1 MDDKSNKFPEG
12 VGVKKIVWWKV
23 LVPVLVG
30 VTLCLLPLP
39 KGLSPAAWFYFALF
53 AAAIAGL
60 IVEPIPAAAVGVI
73 GVTLAGVL
81 LLVDPT
87 PAGSLKWALS
97 GFSNSIVWLIFI
109 AFMFAKGYENTGLG
123 RRIGLL
129 LVRALGKS
137 TLGLGYAIAIADL
150 VIAPFTPSVTARSG
164 GTIYPIIKNI
174 PPLYDSYPGES
185 ARKIGSYLMW
195 VAVSTACITSS
206 MFLTALAPNLLA
218 LDLLGKVAKIS
229 FTWMDWFVG
238 FLPVGLILFLLNP
251 YLSYKIYPPTIRTS
265 TDVPKWAADELVK
278 MGRMGRK
285 ELTMATLA
293 VTALVLW
300 IFGAQWF
307 KLDATI
313 VALMVFCVM
322 IMFDVIS
329 WDDVVCNKA
338 AWNVLIWFGTL
349 VTLADGLKIVKFLD
363 WFASSTAGAMH
374 GLPITTILL
383 SLVAVF
389 FIVHY
394 MFASLT
400 AHTTA
405 LLPVFMVAAMAV
417 PDMPVRII
425 AMMFCFSLG
434 IMGVV
439 SPYAAGQSPIF
450 FGSGYLPGKD
460 FWRLGLI
467 FGAIY
472 LAVLLLVGYPYLSYV
487 MR

>member
-1 MDDKSNKFPEG
+1 MLDKGMQKMKNTGWWKFVVPIVVG
-12 VGVKKIVWWKV
+12 VG
-23 LVPVLVG
+23 
-30 VTLCLLPLP
+30 LCLLPVP
-39 KGLSPAAWFYFALF
+39 QGLQPASWFYFALF
-53 AAAIAGL
+53 AAAVTGL
-60 IVEPIPAAAVGVI
+60 ILEPIPAAAIGVI
-73 GVTLAGVL
+73 SVTVAGVL
-81 LLVDPT
+81 LLVDPK
-87 PAGSLKWALS
+87 PAVSLRWALS

-123 RRIGLL
+123 RRIGLH
-129 LVRALGKS
+129 LVRLLGKN
-137 TLGLGYAIAIADL
+137 TLGLGYAIALADL

-185 ARKIGSYLMW
+185 GRKIGSYLMW

-218 LDLLGKVAKIS
+218 LELLGKVAKIS

-238 FLPVGLILFLLNP
+238 FLPVGIILFLLNP

-265 TDVPKWAADELVK
+265 ADVPKWAADELAK
-278 MGRMGRK
+278 MGSMGRK
-285 ELTMATLA
+285 ELTMAALA

-300 IFGAQWF
+300 IFGAEWF

-313 VALMVFCVM
+313 VALMVFCAM
-322 IMFDVIS
+322 ILFNVIS
-329 WDDVVCNKA
+329 WDDVVGNKA
-338 AWNVLIWFGTL
+338 AWNVLVWFGTL

-363 WFASSTAGAMH
+363 WFAASTAGAMQ
-374 GLPITTILL
+374 GLPITTIMLG
-383 SLVAVF
+383 LVAVF
-389 FIVHY
+389 FLVHY

-417 PDMPVRII
+417 PDMPVKMI
-425 AMMFCFSLG
+425 AMLFCFSLG

-450 FGSGYLPGKD
+450 FGSGYLPSKD
-460 FWRLGLI
+460 FWRLGFI

-472 LAVLLLVGYPYLSYV
+472 LFVLLAVGYPYLRYV
-487 MR
+487 LN